1 MGTIVMETMIINQ
14 EFTRL
19 ADDKQ
24 IEKTV
29 QALEAN
35 GIGACVF
42 ETGEEARKFVLSLI
56 PSGAVVYN
64 PPSRTIE
71 EIGLKADIE
80 SAARFQPLRSRL
92 ATLQSAADKAEYRKL
107 VTTPDV
113 TVGSVHAITE
123 KGEVMLASATGSQ
136 LGSAA
141 AGAGKVIWVVGT
153 QKLVPDVEEGF
164 RRIRQYCLPLEDGR
178 TRQVYK
184 TPSAINKI
192 LIVNGEQPGR
202 IIIALVKQNLGF

>member
-1 MGTIVMETMIINQ
+1 METMVINQ

-19 ADDKQ
+19 ADDEQ

-29 QALEAN
+29 QALEAK
-35 GIGACVF
+35 GMRVSVF
-42 ETGEEARKFVLSLI
+42 ETGEEAREFVLSLI
-56 PSGAVVYN
+56 PSGAVVYT
-64 PPSRTIE
+64 PPSRTVE

-80 SAARFQPLRSRL
+80 SATRFQSLRKRL
-92 ATLQSAADKAEYRKL
+92 AALHPEKDRLEYRKL

-123 KGEVMLASATGSQ
+123 NGQVMLASATGSQ

-141 AGAGKVIWVVGT
+141 SGAGMVIWVVGT
-153 QKLVPDVEEGF
+153 QKLVSDLEEGF
-164 RRIRQYCLPLEDGR
+164 RRIQEYSYPLEDAR
-178 TRQVYK
+178 TRQVYSG

-192 LIVNGEQPGR
+192 LIVNGEQAGR
-202 IIIALVKQNLGF
+202 INIVLVKQNLGF

>member
-1 MGTIVMETMIINQ
+1 MQTIILNH

-19 ADDKQ
+19 ASDEQ

-35 GIGACVF
+35 GMQVRVF
-42 ETGEEARKFVLSLI
+42 ESGDEAREFVLSQI

-64 PPSRTIE
+64 PPSRTLE
-71 EIGLKADIE
+71 EIGLKTDIE
-80 SAARFQPLRSRL
+80 SATRFRPLRARL
-92 ATLQSAADKAEYRKL
+92 ATLDKIKDLAEYRKL
-107 VTTPDV
+107 VASPDV

-123 KGEVMLASATGSQ
+123 QGEVMLASATGSQ

-141 AGAGKVIWVVGT
+141 VGAGRVIWVAGT
-153 QKLVPDVEEGF
+153 QKLVPTLEEGL
-164 RRIRQYCLPLEDGR
+164 RRIREYSYPLEDAR
-178 TRQVYK
+178 TRQVYG
-184 TPSAINKI
+184 TPSAVNKI

-202 IIIALVKQNLGF
+202 ITIALVKQNLGF